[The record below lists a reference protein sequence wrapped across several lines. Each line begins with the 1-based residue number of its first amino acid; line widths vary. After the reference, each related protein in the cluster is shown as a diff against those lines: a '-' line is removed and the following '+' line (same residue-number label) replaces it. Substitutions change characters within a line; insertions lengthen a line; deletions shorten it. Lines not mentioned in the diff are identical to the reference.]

1 MLQSL
6 HVHNFAL
13 LEDAHADFT
22 AGFNV
27 FTGETGAGK
36 SILIDAFG
44 MVLGGRAS
52 ADYVRSGTDGLWV
65 QAVFDITNRP
75 EIKALLA
82 EHGIEA
88 EDDLFLKRQLSA
100 TGKSRAFINGVQVP
114 LNIVRQLSSVLV
126 DIHGQHENQ
135 ALLKPEAPRLLT
147 DAFGGDV
154 LHSALIAYQN
164 LYKEYM
170 LCKQNLESLQAA
182 NEKQDLLLDRYAW
195 EIQEIENASLKIGEE
210 TGLEEEARLLQN
222 SERIIK
228 SVDRS
233 YNYLDA
239 DEGILA
245 QLAGVRDELQYAA
258 RYDAKLKP
266 LAEGVDSAWISL
278 DDCRTEL
285 SSYLAGSE
293 FNAERAAQV
302 QERLDTIYR
311 LQKKYG
317 GTTEAVLNYLSVA
330 QEKLEQLENIA
341 ANIAKAKKAL
351 EQVTAKLTKAA
362 AVLTSKRQQ
371 SSKELAIRITEH
383 IHDLAMPNGVFAI
396 KIEAS
401 AQFTPYGCDVLRF
414 LFTANMGE
422 PLSDLEK
429 VASGGE
435 LSRIALALKTVMMY
449 TGTVGTM
456 VFDEIDTGVGGITAQ
471 RMAEKIAA
479 ISTVGQ
485 VLCITHLPQIAAFA
499 DNHIHIEKR
508 SADGRTATVLS
519 ILDYNARLQEL
530 VRMTAGDSTSLAAY
544 ESAAE
549 LLQSAQAVKNK
560 LQQDKH
566 RKV

>member
-154 LHSALIAYQN
+154 LRSALIAYQN

-317 GTTEAVLNYLSVA
+317 GTTEAVLNYLAVA

-401 AQFTPYGCDVLRF
+401 TQFTPYGCDVLRF

-422 PLSDLEK
+422 PLNDLEK

>member
-508 SADGRTATVLS
+508 SANGRTATVLS

>member
-65 QAVFDITNRP
+65 QAVFDISGRRD
-75 EIKALLA
+75 IKALLV
-82 EHGIEA
+82 EHGIDA

-135 ALLKPEAPRLLT
+135 ALLKQETPRLLT
-147 DAFGGDV
+147 DAYGGDA
-154 LHSALIAYQN
+154 LHSALIVYQD

-317 GTTEAVLNYLSVA
+317 GTTEAVLNYLAVA

-351 EQVTAKLTKAA
+351 EQVTAKLTEAA

-401 AQFTPYGCDVLRF
+401 TQFTPYGCDVLRF

-422 PLSDLEK
+422 PLNDLEK

>member
-266 LAEGVDSAWISL
+266 LAEGVDNAWISL

-330 QEKLEQLENIA
+330 KEKLEQLENIA

>member
-401 AQFTPYGCDVLRF
+401 TQFTPYGCDVLRF

-422 PLSDLEK
+422 PLNDLEK